1 MMPLLQPLRRPPLTE
16 EEFYDLGTDRRYR
29 VRRALGGLWA
39 RLTGLRAVL
48 RHHRTKPRIS

>member
-16 EEFYDLGTDRRYR
+16 EEFYDLGSDRRYR